1 MHARGSSRWSR
12 LRWSALAAC
21 TAAAWLVPAAAS
33 PPAGAGAPAGPVGY
47 RLLGAD
53 GGVFAFG
60 SPFEGSAA
68 SDATKCPANP
78 PGRALPLGSCDAIAA
93 TRDNG
98 GYYILNRFNGSI
110 FTFGDAV
117 SYGQPAGS
125 APYTGSSE
133 FWPAAVDMAVT
144 PDGLGYWVL
153 EVGAS
158 GLGSVQAF
166 GDAMNFGDEV
176 SAHVAHN
183 GLPVGIVS
191 SSDGKGYLIADSDGG
206 VFAFGDAVFSGSM
219 GGTHMN
225 APVVAIGR
233 NAPGGYWLV
242 GSDGGVFSFGDA
254 PFGGSLGS
262 LRLNKPIVGFVPNAS
277 GAGYWLV
284 AGDGGVFAMGGA
296 PFFGSMGGQPLVAP
310 IVAAST

>member
-1 MHARGSSRWSR
+1 
-12 LRWSALAAC
+12 
-21 TAAAWLVPAAAS
+21 
-33 PPAGAGAPAGPVGY
+33 
-47 RLLGAD
+47 
-53 GGVFAFG
+53 
-60 SPFEGSAA
+60 
-68 SDATKCPANP
+68 
-78 PGRALPLGSCDAIAA
+78 
-93 TRDNG
+93 
-98 GYYILNRFNGSI
+98 
-110 FTFGDAV
+110 
-117 SYGQPAGS
+117 
-125 APYTGSSE
+125 
-133 FWPAAVDMAVT
+133 MAVT

-153 EVGAS
+153 EVGGS

-166 GDAMNFGDEV
+166 GDAQNFGDEV

-219 GGTHMN
+219 GGTPMN
-225 APVVAIGR
+225 APVVGIGR

-262 LRLNKPIVGFVPNAS
+262 IRLNAPIVGIVPNKS

-284 AGDGGVFAMGGA
+284 AGDGGVFAEGEA
-296 PFFGSMGGQPLVAP
+296 PFFGSMGGQPLNSPV
-310 IVAAST
+310 VAAST

>member
-1 MHARGSSRWSR
+1 MNACGSSRWSA
-12 LRWSALAAC
+12 LRWLALGAC
-21 TAAAWLVPAAAS
+21 SLAAWLVPVWPS
-33 PPAGAGAPAGPVGY
+33 PAGAAPPPGPSGY

-53 GGVFAFG
+53 GGVFSFA

-78 PGRALPLGSCDAIAA
+78 PGRAMPHGSCSAIAA
-93 TRDNG
+93 TPDNG
-98 GYYILNRFNGSI
+98 GYYILNAFSGAI

-125 APYTGSSE
+125 GPYSGPSE
-133 FWPAAVDMAVT
+133 FWPTAVALAVT

-158 GLGSVQAF
+158 GLGSVQGF
-166 GDAMNFGDEV
+166 GDAQYFGDEV

-183 GLPVGIVS
+183 GVPVGIVG

-206 VFAFGDAVFSGSM
+206 VFAFGDALFSGSM
-219 GGTHMN
+219 GAQHLN
-225 APVVAIGR
+225 APVVGIGR

-242 GSDGGVFSFGDA
+242 AADGGVFSFGDA

-262 LRLNKPIVGFVPNAS
+262 LRLNAPIVGIVPNAA
-277 GAGYWLV
+277 GAGYWL
-284 AGDGGVFAMGGA
+284 AAADGGVFALGQA
-296 PFFGSMGGQPLVAP
+296 PFFGSMGGRPLAAP
-310 IVAAST
+310 VVAAST